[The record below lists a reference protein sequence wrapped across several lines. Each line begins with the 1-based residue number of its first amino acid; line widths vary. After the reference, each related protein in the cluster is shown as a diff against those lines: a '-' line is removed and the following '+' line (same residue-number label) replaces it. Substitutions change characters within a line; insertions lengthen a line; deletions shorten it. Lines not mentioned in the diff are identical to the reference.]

1 MKRHACL
8 LLLALICQL
17 PTAHCQADRRP
28 LPNFLTDSLD
38 AYVARGLRE
47 WQIPGCAVAVVKD
60 GNIVLAKG
68 FGVREL
74 GKPEKVDENT
84 LFMIGSNTKAFT
96 ATALAMLEAEG
107 KLSLNDP
114 VTKHLPEFKLHDPCA
129 TQQATLTDLL
139 CHRLGLRTFQ
149 GDFTYWTS
157 DLTRKQVMQKFGL
170 VVPPYG
176 FRTRYGYCNAGF
188 LTAGEVVP
196 VAGGVSWEAFVR
208 ERIFNPLRM
217 NRALALSAEMPNAEN
232 KAASHTWFD
241 GKLVKLPYPTID
253 NLAPAGSIAASAREH
268 AHWLLMQLDTGKFE
282 GKQVVPKSA
291 ILKTWTPQTIVN
303 TTKSS
308 LLPSQFGLY
317 GLGWFV
323 QDYAGRRVI
332 AHTGGVDGFV
342 TSTCLV
348 PEERLGILVFTNTDA
363 NAFFDALRLQIQDAF
378 LNQPYQNYH
387 GLFLK
392 NFREEDRRERERLA
406 NLRAEAARKPT
417 PALPLTAYAGRYENP
432 VYGFTEIKPEN
443 GALVLTF
450 EHHPNLR
457 TPLQPLGENRFLAPY
472 PNPTMGVHPLPFK
485 VENGKV
491 VSMDVKVNDFVEYG
505 SYVFS
510 KE

>member
-1 MKRHACL
+1 MKKL
-8 LLLALICQL
+8 TYLLLAFLCQL
-17 PTAHCQADRRP
+17 PAAHCQ
-28 LPNFLTDSLD
+28 LPRFLTDSLD

-47 WQIPGCAVAVVKD
+47 WQVPGCAVAVVKD
-60 GNIVLAKG
+60 GKIVLAKG
-68 FGVREL
+68 FGLREL
-74 GKPEKVDENT
+74 GKPDRVDENT
-84 LFMIGSNTKAFT
+84 LFMIGSNTKAFI

-157 DLTRKQVMQKFGL
+157 DLSRKQVMQKFGL
-170 VVPPYG
+170 IIPPYG

-188 LTAGEVVP
+188 LTAGEVMA
-196 VAGGVSWEAFVR
+196 VAGGVSWEAFIR
-208 ERIFNPLRM
+208 EKIFKPLNM
-217 NRALALSAEMPNAEN
+217 NQALALSAEMPGAEN

-241 GKLVKLPYPTID
+241 GKLLKLPYPVID

-268 AHWLLMQLDTGKFE
+268 AHWLMMQLDTGKFE
-282 GKQVVPKSA
+282 GKQIVPKAA
-291 ILKTWTPQTIVN
+291 ILKTWTPQTIVSPN
-303 TTKSS
+303 KSG

-332 AHTGGVDGFV
+332 SHTGGVDGFV
-342 TSTCLV
+342 TSTCFV

-378 LNQPYQNYH
+378 LNQPYKNYSE
-387 GLFLK
+387 LFLK
-392 NFREEDRRERERLA
+392 NFGEEDRRERERLA
-406 NLRAEAARKPT
+406 NLRAEAARRPT
-417 PALPLTAYAGRYENP
+417 PALPLNAYAGRYENP
-432 VYGFTEIKPEN
+432 VYGSTEIKAEN
-443 GALVLTF
+443 GGLVLTF

-457 TPLQPLGENRFLAPY
+457 TVLQPLGENRFLAAY

-485 VENGKV
+485 VENGQV

-505 SYVFS
+505 SYSFA
-510 KE
+510 KR